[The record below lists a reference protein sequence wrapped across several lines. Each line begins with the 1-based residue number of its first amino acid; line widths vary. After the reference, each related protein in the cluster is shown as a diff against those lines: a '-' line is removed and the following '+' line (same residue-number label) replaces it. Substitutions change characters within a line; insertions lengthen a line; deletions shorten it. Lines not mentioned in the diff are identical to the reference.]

1 MVVMR
6 RFRWYP
12 APLAHVVDDFEGDT
26 SERLAGR
33 VTVPAVKDPDRPPFV
48 YLFAFALRRRPPKGC
63 DESIRCVGDP
73 DPDSIPEDDEGCAV
87 LPKGQPLFWAKAG
100 KRWHAARM
108 ETDPDHHNRLFLRAG
123 DCIEIARDLDNAP
136 FYARVYHLRKWL
148 LLLPLAIA
156 ALLLCLTLTFCGSG
170 SGGSSL
176 GFLDGQKSTGET
188 SQPVVSIDYASY
200 DASVDST
207 WKADSLTQDFKL
219 SLPATCTHEG
229 ETGGNPVDSSPSV
242 YVDLDGNGAFDDS
255 ECVYNAPDESGYG
268 KLLAAGSEVDSI
280 ELNQKVPAGEYS
292 AMTVWRS
299 VLASDHSQSAGQ
311 SSFTWALTVE

>member
-1 MVVMR
+1 MR
-6 RFRWYP
+6 RLRYYP

-33 VTVPAVKDPDRPPFV
+33 VTVPAVKDPERHPMV
-48 YLFAFALRRRPPKGC
+48 YVYAFALRRRPPKGC

-73 DPDSIPEDDEGCAV
+73 DPDSIPEDEDGYAI
-87 LPKGQPLFWAKAG
+87 LPKGQPLFWIKG

-156 ALLLCLTLTFCGSG
+156 ALVLCLSLTFCCSG

-176 GFLDGQKSTGET
+176 AFLDGQKSTGET
-188 SQPVVSIDYASY
+188 SQPVVSIDQSGEY
-200 DASVDST
+200 DVNVAGVIRTGDTVTATATHAGFINVINDGTDSDLISKPMGDAARNPGNLTCKVTQGKSVWTADEVST
-207 WKADSLTQDFKL
+207 MQDD
-219 SLPATCTHEG
+219 E
-229 ETGGNPVDSSPSV
+229 
-242 YVDLDGNGAFDDS
+242 DGNARVVGTTAKDS
-255 ECVYNAPDESGYG
+255 YSITGDVRNSNQFNGEITYN
-268 KLLAAGSEVDSI
+268 
-280 ELNQKVPAGEYS
+280 
-292 AMTVWRS
+292 
-299 VLASDHSQSAGQ
+299 
-311 SSFTWALTVE
+311 FTTSKPNM